1 MRVVE
6 RIIEKPAA
14 GGRHFTRARRRD
26 QPPQPVSG
34 HRVDLPQPSSGVPAS
49 RRRQIVALSAITVL
63 NIAVLAMAVRGVA
76 VWFLADGFGHDT
88 DGYRTV
94 AQSLLDH
101 GDFLRD
107 GRPTA
112 WRPPLYPLL
121 LAKLLWIAEHLP
133 TTDVDFAFAVLI
145 GFTQIICGALTVLLV
160 MRLGWRLGLSRWSL
174 LAAALVACDPLL
186 VHQSAQLMTETL
198 ATLLAVLAWSVF
210 DSFLEVSTGARHSGL
225 ISPSP
230 RPRLHAT
237 ALGLS
242 LGLATL
248 CRPTFL
254 PWVLLLLWLAWW
266 AARQRRFARV
276 TTVAVACALVLAPWA
291 IRNWIEIGRPIV
303 TTTHGGYTLLL
314 ANNQRFYDWTRD
326 GAWGT
331 VWDSREFVDDWLAR
345 KQAAGIENEVDED
358 RLARQLALETMR
370 ADPAGFA
377 RATGVRLGRFWSLS
391 PHFTARAAGHPARL
405 ERASTRWLIASWYLA
420 EFALA
425 LGGLAAVASGRNRA
439 TWLAGVLLVAVLS
452 VVHSVY
458 WSDLRMRA
466 PAMPVVALLAAAG
479 TSRLL
484 ACRAVASERA

>member
-1 MRVVE
+1 MN
-6 RIIEKPAA
+6 
-14 GGRHFTRARRRD
+14 
-26 QPPQPVSG
+26 
-34 HRVDLPQPSSGVPAS
+34 LPQTPSELPAS
-49 RRRQIVALSAITVL
+49 RRRLIAALAV
-63 NIAVLAMAVRGVA
+63 IAVLAIAVRGAA
-76 VWFLADGFGHDT
+76 VWFLADGLSHDT
-88 DGYRTV
+88 DGYRAV

-133 TTDVDFAFAVLI
+133 TSNADRTFVVLI
-145 GFTQIICGALTVLLV
+145 GFTQVVCGVVTVLLV
-160 MRLGWRLGLSRWSL
+160 GRLGLRLGLGRWSL

-186 VHQSAQLMTETL
+186 AHQSAQLMTETL
-198 ATLLAVLAWSVF
+198 ATLLAVVAWSLFANFQVVAPP
-210 DSFLEVSTGARHSGL
+210 DSRGNKL
-225 ISPSP
+225 PSP
-230 RPRLHAT
+230 LAAT
-237 ALGLS
+237 KGPLAGPCPSTLGLGMRGSSYFGGAALGLA

-254 PWVLLLLWLAWW
+254 PWVALLLVWLLWSAI
-266 AARQRRFARV
+266 RQRQFARV
-276 TTVAVACALVLAPWA
+276 FAVVAASTLVLAPWA
-291 IRNWIEIGRPIV
+291 VRNWIEIGRPIV

-314 ANNQRFYDWTRD
+314 ANNERFYAWTRD

-345 KQAAGIENEVDED
+345 KQVAGIDNELDED

-377 RATGVRLGRFWSLS
+377 RATGVRLGRFWSFS
-391 PHFTARAAGHPARL
+391 PHTTAQAAGHPARL

-425 LGGLAAVASGRNRA
+425 LCGLAGVARVPNRA
-439 TWLAGVLLVAVLS
+439 TWLAGVLLVVVLS

-479 TSRLL
+479 AGRLQSRGT
-484 ACRAVASERA
+484 VAGERA

>member
-1 MRVVE
+1 MN
-6 RIIEKPAA
+6 
-14 GGRHFTRARRRD
+14 
-26 QPPQPVSG
+26 
-34 HRVDLPQPSSGVPAS
+34 LPQPSSGVPAS
-49 RRRQIVALSAITVL
+49 RCRQIAALTAITVL
-63 NIAVLAMAVRGVA
+63 NIAVLAIAVRGAA
-76 VWFLADGFGHDT
+76 VWFLADGLGHDT
-88 DGYRTV
+88 DGYRAV

-121 LAKLLWIAEHLP
+121 LAKLLWFAEHLP
-133 TTDVDFAFAVLI
+133 TGDADRTFVFLVGL
-145 GFTQIICGALTVLLV
+145 TQVICGALTVLLV
-160 MRLGWRLGLSRWSL
+160 ARLGWRLGLGRWSL
-174 LAAALVACDPLL
+174 VAAALVACDPLL

-198 ATLLAVLAWSVF
+198 ATLLAVVAWSLF
-210 DSFLEVSTGARHSGL
+210 DSFLELSTSARHRGL
-225 ISPSP
+225 TSPSP
-230 RPRLHAT
+230 RPKLLAT
-237 ALGLS
+237 ALGLALS
-242 LGLATL
+242 LAML

-254 PWVLLLLWLAWW
+254 PWVALLILWLVWS
-266 AARQRRFARV
+266 AARERQFGRV
-276 TTVAVACALVLAPWA
+276 ATVAAASALVLAPWA
-291 IRNWIEIGRPIV
+291 VRNWSQFGRPIV

-377 RATGVRLGRFWSLS
+377 RATGVRLGRFWSFS
-391 PHFTARAAGHPARL
+391 PHTTTHGAGQPARL

-479 TSRLL
+479 AGRLL
-484 ACRAVASERA
+484 SHDTAASERA

>member
-1 MRVVE
+1 M
-6 RIIEKPAA
+6 K
-14 GGRHFTRARRRD
+14 
-26 QPPQPVSG
+26 
-34 HRVDLPQPSSGVPAS
+34 LPQPPSGVPAS
-49 RRRQIVALSAITVL
+49 RRRQIVALAAIAL
-63 NIAVLAMAVRGVA
+63 LAMAVRGVA
-76 VWFLADGFGHDT
+76 VWFLADGLRQDT
-88 DGYRTV
+88 DGYRAV

-133 TTDVDFAFAVLI
+133 TTDVDRTFVFLVGL
-145 GFTQIICGALTVLLV
+145 TQVVCGALTVLLV
-160 MRLGWRLGLSRWSL
+160 TRLGWRLGLGRWSL
-174 LAAALVACDPLL
+174 LAAALVTCDPLL

-198 ATLLAVLAWSVF
+198 ATLLAVLAWSLF
-210 DSFLEVSTGARHSGL
+210 DSFLEVSTGARHNGL
-225 ISPSP
+225 TSPSP

-254 PWVLLLLWLAWW
+254 PWVALLLLWLAWW
-266 AARQRRFARV
+266 AARQSNFARV
-276 TTVAVACALVLAPWA
+276 AMVAAAVALTLAPWA

-358 RLARQLALETMR
+358 RLARQLALKTMR

-391 PHFTARAAGHPARL
+391 PHTTAHTAGHPARL
-405 ERASTRWLIASWYLA
+405 ELASTRWLIASWYLA
-420 EFALA
+420 EFAMA

-439 TWLAGVLLVAVLS
+439 TWLAGVLLVVVLS

-466 PAMPVVALLAAAG
+466 PAMPVIALLAAAG
-479 TSRLL
+479 AGRLL
-484 ACRAVASERA
+484 PRRAVASERA

>member
-1 MRVVE
+1 MN
-6 RIIEKPAA
+6 
-14 GGRHFTRARRRD
+14 
-26 QPPQPVSG
+26 
-34 HRVDLPQPSSGVPAS
+34 LPQPSSGVPAS
-49 RRRQIVALSAITVL
+49 RRRLIVALAAIAL
-63 NIAVLAMAVRGVA
+63 LAIAVRGVA
-76 VWFLADGFGHDT
+76 VWFLADGLTHDT
-88 DGYRTV
+88 DGYRAV
-94 AQSLLDH
+94 AQSLIEQ
-101 GDFLRD
+101 GDMLRD

-133 TTDVDFAFAVLI
+133 TEDADQAFVFLV
-145 GFTQIICGALTVLLV
+145 GLTQVVCGALTVLLV
-160 MRLGWRLGLSRWSL
+160 ARLGWRLGLGRWSL

-198 ATLLAVLAWSVF
+198 ATLLAVVVWSVF
-210 DSFLEVSTGARHSGL
+210 DAFLDVSRVAQRGEFIA
-225 ISPSP
+225 PSP
-230 RPRLHAT
+230 RPRLQAVS
-237 ALGLS
+237 LGLAF
-242 LGLATL
+242 GLATL

-254 PWVLLLLWLAWW
+254 PWVALLLLWLAWL
-266 AARQRRFARV
+266 AVRQRLFAHVAAV
-276 TTVAVACALVLAPWA
+276 TAAFALVVVPWA

-314 ANNQRFYDWTRD
+314 ANNERFYDWTRD

-345 KQAAGIENEVDED
+345 KQAAGIENELDED

-377 RATGVRLGRFWSLS
+377 RATGVRLGRFWNFS
-391 PHFTARAAGHPARL
+391 PHITAHAAGHPAPL

-425 LGGLAAVASGRNRA
+425 LWGLAGAARGPNRA
-439 TWLAGVLLVAVLS
+439 TWLAGVLLVVVLS
-452 VVHSVY
+452 VVHGVY

-479 TSRLL
+479 ARRLL
-484 ACRAVASERA
+484 PRGAAASERA

>member
-1 MRVVE
+1 
-6 RIIEKPAA
+6 
-14 GGRHFTRARRRD
+14 
-26 QPPQPVSG
+26 
-34 HRVDLPQPSSGVPAS
+34 VDLPQPSSGVPAS

-63 NIAVLAMAVRGVA
+63 NIAVLAIAVRGAA
-76 VWFLADGFGHDT
+76 VWYLADGLRHDT
-88 DGYRTV
+88 DGYRAI

-133 TTDVDFAFAVLI
+133 TANAYRTFVFLVGL
-145 GFTQIICGALTVLLV
+145 TQVICGALTVQLV
-160 MRLGWRLGLSRWSL
+160 ARLGWRRGLGRWSL

-198 ATLLAVLAWSVF
+198 ATLLAVVAWSLF
-210 DSFLEVSTGARHSGL
+210 AAFLEVSSGRNRREFTTA
-225 ISPSP
+225 SP
-230 RPRLHAT
+230 RPRLQAT

-242 LGLATL
+242 LGLAML

-254 PWVLLLLWLAWW
+254 PWVALLLVWLLWSATRT
-266 AARQRRFARV
+266 RQFGCVA
-276 TTVAVACALVLAPWA
+276 TVAAASALALAPWA
-291 IRNWIEIGRPIV
+291 VRNWSQFGRPIV

-314 ANNQRFYDWTRD
+314 ANNQRFYDWTRN

-358 RLARQLALETMR
+358 RLARLLALETMR

-377 RATGVRLGRFWSLS
+377 RATGVRLGRFWSFS
-391 PHFTARAAGHPARL
+391 PHATAHTGGHASRL
-405 ERASTRWLIASWYLA
+405 ERASTRWMIASWYLA

-425 LGGLAAVASGRNRA
+425 AIGLAGAARGPNRGA
-439 TWLAGVLLVAVLS
+439 WLAGALLVVVLS

-479 TSRLL
+479 AGRLL
-484 ACRAVASERA
+484 SRDTAASDRA

>member
-1 MRVVE
+1 ML
-6 RIIEKPAA
+6 
-14 GGRHFTRARRRD
+14 
-26 QPPQPVSG
+26 G
-34 HRVDLPQPSSGVPAS
+34 HRVNLPQSPSDVPAS
-49 RRRQIVALSAITVL
+49 RRRLIVALAV
-63 NIAVLAMAVRGVA
+63 IAVLAIALRGLA
-76 VWFLADGFGHDT
+76 VWCLADGLRQDT
-88 DGYRTV
+88 DGYRAV

-121 LAKLLWIAEHLP
+121 LAKLLWIAGHLP
-133 TTDVDFAFAVLI
+133 TADADRTFVVLV
-145 GFTQIICGALTVLLV
+145 GLTQVACGAATVLLIA
-160 MRLGWRLGLSRWSL
+160 RLGWRLGLGRWSL

-186 VHQSAQLMTETL
+186 AHQSAQLMTETL
-198 ATLLAVLAWSVF
+198 ATLLTVVAWSLF
-210 DSFLEVSTGARHSGL
+210 ATFLEGSTAANQGKHKAPSQHARL
-225 ISPSP
+225 K
-230 RPRLHAT
+230 AA
-237 ALGLS
+237 ALGLA

-254 PWVLLLLWLAWW
+254 PWVGLLLIWLLWFAMRR
-266 AARQRRFARV
+266 RQFACV
-276 TTVAVACALVLAPWA
+276 AMVVAAVALTLAPWA
-291 IRNWIEIGRPIV
+291 IRNWIEIGRPVV

-314 ANNQRFYDWTRD
+314 ANNERFYDWTRD

-345 KQAAGIENEVDED
+345 KQAAGINNEVDED

-377 RATGVRLGRFWSLS
+377 RATGVRLARFWNVS
-391 PHFTARAAGHPARL
+391 PHLIQSTPQATDHAGRL

-425 LGGLAAVASGRNRA
+425 LCGLATAARSPNRA
-439 TWLAGVLLVAVLS
+439 TWLAGVLLVVVLS

-479 TSRLL
+479 AGRLL
-484 ACRAVASERA
+484 SRGAVASERA

>member
-1 MRVVE
+1 MN
-6 RIIEKPAA
+6 
-14 GGRHFTRARRRD
+14 
-26 QPPQPVSG
+26 
-34 HRVDLPQPSSGVPAS
+34 LPQPSSGVPAS
-49 RRRQIVALSAITVL
+49 RCRQIAALTAITVL
-63 NIAVLAMAVRGVA
+63 NIAVLAIAVRGAA
-76 VWFLADGFGHDT
+76 VWFLADGLGHDT
-88 DGYRTV
+88 DGYRAV

-121 LAKLLWIAEHLP
+121 LAKLLWFAEHLP
-133 TTDVDFAFAVLI
+133 TGDADRTFVFLVGL
-145 GFTQIICGALTVLLV
+145 TQVICGALTVLLV
-160 MRLGWRLGLSRWSL
+160 ARLGWRLGLGRWSL

-198 ATLLAVLAWSVF
+198 ATLLAVVAWSLF
-210 DSFLEVSTGARHSGL
+210 DSFLELLTSARHRGL
-225 ISPSP
+225 TSPSP
-230 RPRLHAT
+230 RPKLLAT
-237 ALGLS
+237 ALGLALS
-242 LGLATL
+242 LAML

-254 PWVLLLLWLAWW
+254 PWVALLILWLVWS
-266 AARQRRFARV
+266 AARERQFGRV
-276 TTVAVACALVLAPWA
+276 ATVAAASALVLAPWA
-291 IRNWIEIGRPIV
+291 VRNWSQFGRPIV

-377 RATGVRLGRFWSLS
+377 RATGVRLGRFWSFS
-391 PHFTARAAGHPARL
+391 PHTTTHGAGQPARL
-405 ERASTRWLIASWYLA
+405 ERASTRWLIASWYLT

-425 LGGLAAVASGRNRA
+425 LLGLAVAARGPIRA
-439 TWLAGVLLVAVLS
+439 TWLAGALLVVVLS

-479 TSRLL
+479 AGRLL
-484 ACRAVASERA
+484 SHDTAASERA